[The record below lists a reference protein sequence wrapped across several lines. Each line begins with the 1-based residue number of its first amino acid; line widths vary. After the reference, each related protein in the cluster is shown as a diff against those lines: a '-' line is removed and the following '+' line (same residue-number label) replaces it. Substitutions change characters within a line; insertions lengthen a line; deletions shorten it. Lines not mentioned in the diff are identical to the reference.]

1 MCSGYVFERYR
12 ICNRYAGDDSSRKDF
27 PLQDYSI
34 LIIDDEMDIRSFIK
48 TSFSGVFKQIY
59 SADDGVNGLH
69 VVHQCQ
75 PDLVICDIMMP
86 HMDGF
91 EFCRLLKSDIQISHI
106 PVILLTARDNPDSLA
121 AGYKL
126 GADFYLAKPFDD
138 DVLLTVIRNLLW
150 NREQIKTI
158 IAMPYRFLSCLKTRH
173 SVMLTNNFC

>member
-1 MCSGYVFERYR
+1 MFFFCFLLFFYFFFVFFQAEDFFFQAEDGIRDFCLSRGLGDVYKRQPLAYNDEDVACAPGMYLNDIGYATDMPETTVPE
-12 ICNRYAGDDSSRKDF
+12 KDF

-86 HMDGF
+86 H
-91 EFCRLLKSDIQISHI
+91 LSLIHI
-106 PVILLTARDNPDSLA
+106 
-121 AGYKL
+121 
-126 GADFYLAKPFDD
+126 
-138 DVLLTVIRNLLW
+138 
-150 NREQIKTI
+150 
-158 IAMPYRFLSCLKTRH
+158 
-173 SVMLTNNFC
+173 